1 MERERGMGE
10 KLREGVLVGFKKW
23 REGFKD
29 CILKREEREN
39 VWGGWIEMRD
49 VIDDF

>member
-10 KLREGVLVGFKKW
+10 KLREGVLVGFKKR

-29 CILKREEREN
+29 RTLKREEREN
-39 VWGGWIEMRD
+39 VRGGRIEMRD
-49 VIDDF
+49 AIDDF